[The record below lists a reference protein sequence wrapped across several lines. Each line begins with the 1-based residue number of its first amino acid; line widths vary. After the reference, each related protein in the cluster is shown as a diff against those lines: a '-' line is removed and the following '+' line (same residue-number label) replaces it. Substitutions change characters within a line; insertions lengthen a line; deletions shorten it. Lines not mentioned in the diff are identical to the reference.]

1 MQKKEGNGEAI
12 AKNLLEMS
20 RLKVPVI
27 CVIIG
32 EGSSGGALALGVGDR
47 ILMLENAVYSILSPE
62 GFASIL
68 YKDSSKSKEAAE
80 KMKITAQDLKQLEII
95 DEIIKEP
102 QGGAQENPQVVYK
115 NVEKSILKNLK
126 ELSKEEKEKLVNERY
141 EKFRKMGQKFIKM

>member
-1 MQKKEGNGEAI
+1 
-12 AKNLLEMS
+12 MS

-68 YKDSSKSKEAAE
+68 YKDYSKNKEAAE
-80 KMKITAQDLKQLEII
+80 KMKITAEDLKQLEVI

-102 QGGAQENPQVVYK
+102 QGGAQKNLQVVYK
-115 NVEKSILKNLK
+115 NVEKSILKSLK
-126 ELSKEEKEKLVNERY
+126 ELSKEENLIDKRY
-141 EKFRKMGQKFIKM
+141 EKFRKMGQQFIK

>member
-1 MQKKEGNGEAI
+1 
-12 AKNLLEMS
+12 MS

-32 EGSSGGALALGVGDR
+32 EGSSGGALAMGVGDR

-68 YKDSSKSKEAAE
+68 YKDSSKNKEAAE
-80 KMKITAQDLKQLEII
+80 KMKITAEDLKQLEII

-102 QGGAQENPQVVYK
+102 QGGAQRNPQVVYK
-115 NVEKSILKNLK
+115 NVEKSILKSLK

-141 EKFRKMGQKFIKM
+141 EKFRKMGQKFIK